1 MSVINYI
8 EQIFDR
14 CNLETLCEF
23 LIHGS
28 ELTETN
34 NDGYYERARKAE
46 KRLSEWLHK
55 QFTNSE
61 ELDEHF
67 SFIYSVFGEIQ
78 SIYMQIGLQ
87 AGIMLAT
94 DFSDKKNKL

>member
-1 MSVINYI
+1 MNYI

-14 CNLETLCEF
+14 CNIETLCEF
-23 LIHGS
+23 LMHGS
-28 ELTETN
+28 ELLETN
-34 NDGYYERARKAE
+34 NNGYYERAKEAE

-55 QFTNSE
+55 QFTDRK
-61 ELDEHF
+61 ELDEYF
-67 SFIYSVFGEIQ
+67 SVIYSVLGEIQ

-94 DFSDKKNKL
+94 EFGNKRKK